1 MPTTLILG
9 VVALQT
15 PLSVDEAGDIRDPG
29 GTPIAVVRL
38 MFAPEV
44 SRLFSASPDL
54 LLAAEAVIRL
64 VDRGDVGTT
73 ERHDATNALRTAIAR
88 ARGQEQG

>member
-1 MPTTLILG
+1 MSTTLTLG

-15 PLSVDEAGDIRDPG
+15 PLSVDKAGDIRDPG

-44 SRLFSASPDL
+44 SRLFAASPDL
-54 LLAAEAVIRL
+54 LLRSEDHLANPTAETAA
-64 VDRGDVGTT
+64 
-73 ERHDATNALRTAIAR
+73 ALRTAIAR
-88 ARGQEQG
+88 ARGGA